1 MLIFRFT
8 YFSQVMADVSDL
20 LQSSMTSYRA

>member
-20 LQSSMTSYRA
+20 LQSSMTSY